1 MNRVVFYGVTVLLG
15 IGAFFQI
22 LQSFASRWPS
32 YIDALIA
39 LLTSAVEMQI
49 TTLRPYNA
57 RYTGDHRCYFRV

>member
-39 LLTSAVEMQI
+39 LLTSAALTVGVAI
-49 TTLRPYNA
+49 IDLRSRF
-57 RYTGDHRCYFRV
+57 RY